1 MNSLIIYIIIHN
13 KTFSKC
19 IYNFSSQIKEET
31 GLKKLS
37 ELFFT
42 FAKIG
47 VFTFGGGY
55 AMLPMLQKEVVENKK
70 WATQEELMDY
80 YAIGQCTPGVIAVN
94 TATFIGHKIKGVSG
108 AIWAT
113 LGVIFPSVV
122 IIGIIAA
129 FLTAFQDIKVIQWA
143 FGGIRAAVV
152 ALIANS
158 VIKLGKKSVVDITT
172 FAIFLIVTLL
182 SFFTDLSPVIFV
194 VSAGI
199 CGLVINLF
207 SVKKEEKQ
215 K

>member
-19 IYNFSSQIKEET
+19 IYNFSLQIKEEI

-113 LGVIFPSVV
+113 LGVIFPSIV

-129 FLTAFQDIKVIQWA
+129 FLTAFQDIKIIQWA

-158 VIKLGKKSVVDITT
+158 VIKLGKKSIVDITA
-172 FAIFLIVTLL
+172 FAIFFIVTLL

-194 VSAGI
+194 ISAGI

-207 SVKKEEKQ
+207 RVKKEENK